1 MSRHVQ
7 RRLWPALIAVIA
19 LAVTIAA
26 GGAASAAGNG
36 KGQGKVKSKTDDAV
50 AAKLSPDL
58 AKDVADNSTAP
69 VRIVVTMT
77 KAAVAQAAPLLSDEH
92 VASRKDLALM
102 IGSINATKL
111 PKLASLSGVASV
123 EEIDFKQTGS
133 PAASPIGG
141 GTRPDA
147 K

>member
-58 AKDVADNSTAP
+58 AKAVADNSTAP
-69 VRIVVTMT
+69 VRVVVTLS
-77 KAAVAQAAPLLSDEH
+77 KDAVAQASPLLSDEH
-92 VASRKDLALM
+92 VASRSDLALM

-111 PKLASLSGVASV
+111 PKLASLAGVDTV
-123 EEIDFKQTGS
+123 ESIDFKQTGA
-133 PAASPIGG
+133 PASVP
-141 GTRPDA
+141 
-147 K
+147 